1 MRFDP
6 QLYWDALT
14 SSEFLHGAFLTITL
28 ALASQVAATII
39 GFILALMRT
48 GGAWPVRASASVY
61 VWLFRAIPTL
71 LLLLLIWNALPQLIP
86 ALTEDWF
93 TPFLAGFIGLSI
105 AEAAY
110 MAEIFRSALLS
121 VDPEQ
126 RLAAKAL
133 GMTPVQSMRKVVLPQ
148 VIRIALP
155 PTGNELITMLKFTS
169 LTSVISLQELLTVAQ
184 QNISATFRYA
194 EFYAAAA
201 TYYLVIVSI
210 LMVGQAQ
217 LERRYEWRTRD
228 RGALRRGI
236 PQIGGGEPAVTSKGA
251 G

>member
-1 MRFDP
+1 MDFDVGI
-6 QLYWDALT
+6 YWDALR
-14 SSEFLHGAFLTITL
+14 SSEFLHGAFLTVAL
-28 ALASQVAATII
+28 ALASQVAATIL
-39 GFILALMRT
+39 GFFLALMRT
-48 GGAWPVRASASVY
+48 SRSAPVRVVSGVY
-61 VWLFRAIPTL
+61 AWVFRAIPTL
-71 LLLLLIWNALPQLIP
+71 LILLFIWNALPQLIP

-93 TPFLAGFIGLSI
+93 TPFLAGFIGLSV

-110 MAEIFRSALLS
+110 MAEIIRSALLS

-133 GMTPVQSMRKVVLPQ
+133 GMTPAQSMRKVILPQ
-148 VIRIALP
+148 VIRIAIP

-169 LTSVISLQELLTVAQ
+169 LTSVISLQELLTVSQ
-184 QNISATFRYA
+184 QNIAATFRYA

-210 LMVGQAQ
+210 LMVLQMR
-217 LERRYEWRTRD
+217 LERRYEWRTREAG
-228 RGALRRGI
+228 RRRAFSRRRNAPGMGA
-236 PQIGGGEPAVTSKGA
+236 AGA